1 MAIQIRSIGAN
12 RDVVSASLSASVGGG
27 SPAKMTVVTL
37 TSSDDGSYTDSI
49 GSVAGIPFNGQLVSY
64 SRRYEQGKRLL
75 TREYIDNS
83 VSLDQKC
90 IVLFRRGLGS
100 KAFVVSK
107 AVNVPYANVSYD
119 RGRVNFNF
127 GARQINVSVQRFGGN
142 AAGGLG
148 DEEWSSNPC
157 ESSNVT
163 YRASQALSIIGAP
176 GIGGASSLKCSY
188 EGTHR
193 SVLSSICSDLGVGYW
208 WDWRGGGIKIFSQ
221 SVGFGVPTNG
231 CGILSSELGATRIGV
246 SSQSSWAFSRW
257 PGLLTSEGT
266 SSITSNDYFDV
277 SPVKHPNYP
286 TIDQILEEACPALK
300 IHNALANKNFA
311 DLGYKVFANINIS
324 TVGLD
329 PKFAKRLYEKYNFST
344 EKSFRDSLYEYLNIQ
359 GEGDFYLAVQLP
371 SSSPRAE
378 YTSELY
384 YPYDDVKDNNFTAG
398 NEFTFKKL
406 EISYN
411 PSPSQ
416 RGKNIYSSTYEDQ
429 NGLIRRGHWRS
440 VSHYVDG
447 DKDAPDFDL
456 AVEDCVKTVPH
467 DVICDIFDN
476 KVLPAGDEEVTSR
489 PITLSSF
496 GQGEESVFL
505 SEGQKLRDQMENQG
519 KVIIFVKRPRY
530 PISIAIDSAQIN
542 PNDVTETYDY
552 VDPNDIPEPQPLDDK
567 PEIKDPCADIVPN
580 LLNSNLNLEI
590 NDGIIDGPK
599 LTSGIKSA
607 YGSQYI
613 IRCNGKEIKIVFPSE
628 TDLRV
633 VRTTKAE
640 YFVSRRQG
648 TAGATN
654 SWYFA
659 GGISS
664 NYGLSHSVVVTDIT
678 PSENEVVSEYTVP
691 APIGGVQRIKWL
703 KTAQAECD
711 GFFLPIVPGLES
723 LSATLDSRGL
733 RVSYSYKEI
742 PAIPKS
748 IRGINSIKR
757 TNTSVT
763 LS

>member
-12 RDVVSASLSASVGGG
+12 RDVVSASLSASVGE

-37 TSSDDGSYTDSI
+37 SSSGGSYGNSI
-49 GSVAGIPFNGQLVSY
+49 SSVAGIPFAGQLVSY
-64 SRRYEQGKRLL
+64 STRYEQGKNLL

-83 VSLDQKC
+83 IYLDQNC

-100 KAFVVSK
+100 KSFVVSK
-107 AVNVPYANVSYD
+107 GVNVPYANVSYD

-163 YRASQALSIIGAP
+163 YRASQALGIIKCPNIA
-176 GIGGASSLKCSY
+176 GASLIKCSY
-188 EGTHR
+188 EGTYR

-208 WDWRGGGIKIFSQ
+208 WDWRGGGLKIFNDQ
-221 SVGFGVPTNG
+221 SISFSVPTNG
-231 CGILSSELGATRIGV
+231 CGILSSEQGATRIGV

-257 PGLLTSEGT
+257 PGLSTSEGT
-266 SSITSNDYFDV
+266 ASITSNDYFKV

-286 TIDQILEEACPALK
+286 TDDQILEEACPTLK
-300 IHNALANKNFA
+300 IYNALVSNNFA

-324 TVGLD
+324 TVALD

-344 EKSFRDSLYEYLNIQ
+344 EKSFKDSLYEYLNIQ
-359 GEGDFYLAVQLP
+359 GDGDFYLAAQLP
-371 SSSPRAE
+371 TSSPRAE

-398 NEFTFKKL
+398 DEFTFKKL
-406 EISYN
+406 ETSYS

-429 NGLIRRGHWRS
+429 NSLIRRGHWRS

-447 DKDAPDFDL
+447 DKDAPDFGL

-476 KVLPAGDEEVTSR
+476 TVLPAGDEEVTSR
-489 PITLSSF
+489 PITASSF

-505 SEGQKLRDQMENQG
+505 SEGQKLRDQMQDQG
-519 KVIIFVKRPRY
+519 RVIIFVKKPRY
-530 PISIAIDSAQIN
+530 VISISRGGREIN

-552 VDPNDIPEPQPLDDK
+552 EDPNNIPEPQPLADK

-590 NDGIIDGPK
+590 NGGIIDGPK
-599 LTSGIKSA
+599 LTPGIESE
-607 YGSQYI
+607 YGDQYR

-628 TDLRV
+628 SALRV
-633 VRTTKAE
+633 VRTTRAE
-640 YFVSRRQG
+640 YFTSRRQG
-648 TAGATN
+648 TAAATN
-654 SWYFA
+654 AWSFA

-664 NYGLSHSVVVTDIT
+664 NYGLSHNVVVTDIT
-678 PSENEVVSEYTVP
+678 PNENEVFSEYTVP
-691 APIGGVQRIKWL
+691 APIGDGSPRWL

-742 PAIPKS
+742 PIMPKS
-748 IRGINSIKR
+748 IRGVNSIKR